1 MAGNLGDI
9 PARWA
14 VEFHGAGIQ
23 DIGGGCLLLAL
34 VVVGV
39 EVIVTAGAGS
49 GRGAVTGAGKS
60 DLFPIKL
67 FTAHN
72 TIPCL
77 YEDGGCGIPFYCLP
91 VTGEAVN
98 NRNGLR
104 DSSVTAGAGV
114 CSLSLDLTRRAKR
127 CVPSHGIVMVA
138 ERITVSFSA
147 NGAGLRRFTG
157 GLYPVMTA
165 EPTLRLAA
173 NGAGLRRYT
182 SGVGPLV
189 AERAPAGITA
199 YTTGF
204 RGGAGGILPFVVMK
218 CYHPARAKKNTQ
230 QNEIENVPKEF

>member
-14 VEFHGAGIQ
+14 VEFHSAGIQ

-39 EVIVTAGAGS
+39 EVIATAGAGS
-49 GRGAVTGAGKS
+49 DRGAATGAGKN

-67 FTAHN
+67 FSAHN

-77 YEDGGCGIPFYCLP
+77 YKDGGCRISLYCLP
-91 VTGEAVN
+91 VAREAVN

-104 DSSVTAGAGV
+104 NSGVTAGTGV

-127 CVPSHGIVMVA
+127 RVPSHGIVMVA
-138 ERITVSFSA
+138 ERIAVSFSA
-147 NGAGLRRFTG
+147 NRAG
-157 GLYPVMTA
+157 P
-165 EPTLRLAA
+165 
-173 NGAGLRRYT
+173 RRYT
-182 SGVGPLV
+182 SGVRPLV
-189 AERAPAGITA
+189 AERAPAGVTA

-204 RGGAGGILPFVVMK
+204 RGGAGGVLPFVVMK
-218 CYHPARAKKNTQ
+218 CYHPARAKKNT
-230 QNEIENVPKEF
+230 